1 MNDRYLV
8 MTRLRSSMNDR
19 YLVMTRLRSSM
30 NDRYLVMTR
39 LLMTRLPSINR
50 EKDDKKERTKFV
62 LSES

>member
-1 MNDRYLV
+1 
-8 MTRLRSSMNDR
+8 
-19 YLVMTRLRSSM
+19 M

-39 LLMTRLPSINR
+39 LLSINR